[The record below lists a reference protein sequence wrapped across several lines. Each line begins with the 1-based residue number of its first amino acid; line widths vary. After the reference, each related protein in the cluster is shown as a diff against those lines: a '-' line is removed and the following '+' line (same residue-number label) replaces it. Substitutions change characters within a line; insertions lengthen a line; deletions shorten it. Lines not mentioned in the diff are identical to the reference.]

1 MYKCLFQVSIGS
13 KGVNNLNLSSNR
25 KTHKSLLNKSS
36 LHSPKPL
43 LKNKIHYHEYYEYRK
58 PKEHKNILPPPHSFS
73 SDILLHDL
81 SYFDIF
87 TLSVW
92 KNLLMFQLPSM
103 LMYRAMRFSL
113 QQMSYFLLF
122 NALLKCIVDMTMLT

>member
-1 MYKCLFQVSIGS
+1 MYKCLFQLSIGS
-13 KGVNNLNLSSNR
+13 NFVNLSSNR
-25 KTHKSLLNKSS
+25 KTYKSLLSKPL

-43 LKNKIHYHEYYEYRK
+43 LKNKK
-58 PKEHKNILPPPHSFS
+58 SKGHKNILPPPHSFS

-122 NALLKCIVDMTMLT
+122 NALLKCMLVMTMLT

>member
-1 MYKCLFQVSIGS
+1 VYTIYIKKLLIMSKCLFQVSILGS
-13 KGVNNLNLSSNR
+13 KCVNLSSNR
-25 KTHKSLLNKSS
+25 KPHKCLLNKSL
-36 LHSPKPL
+36 LHSPK
-43 LKNKIHYHEYYEYRK
+43 NKVLY
-58 PKEHKNILPPPHSFS
+58 PKKHKNMLPPPHSFS
-73 SDILLHDL
+73 SDVLLHDL

-122 NALLKCIVDMTMLT
+122 NALLKCIVDMSMLT

>member
-1 MYKCLFQVSIGS
+1 MYKCLFQVSIVGS
-13 KGVNNLNLSSNR
+13 KCVNLSSNR
-25 KTHKSLLNKSS
+25 KPRKCLLNKS
-36 LHSPKPL
+36 LVHSPK
-43 LKNKIHYHEYYEYRK
+43 NKILYPEYCY
-58 PKEHKNILPPPHSFS
+58 PKKHKNMLPPPHSFS

-103 LMYRAMRFSL
+103 LMYRAMQFSL

>member
-1 MYKCLFQVSIGS
+1 MYKCLFQLSIGS
-13 KGVNNLNLSSNR
+13 KFVNLSSNR
-25 KTHKSLLNKSS
+25 KTYKSLLNKS
-36 LHSPKPL
+36 LLQSP
-43 LKNKIHYHEYYEYRK
+43 KNKIRYHEYCK
-58 PKEHKNILPPPHSFS
+58 PKEHKNILPSPHSFS

>member
-13 KGVNNLNLSSNR
+13 KGVNLSSKR
-25 KTHKSLLNKSS
+25 KTQKSLLNKSL

-43 LKNKIHYHEYYEYRK
+43 LKNKIPYHEYHEYHK

-103 LMYRAMRFSL
+103 LMYRAMQFSL

>member
-1 MYKCLFQVSIGS
+1 MFKVCVGYNFHSSKCI
-13 KGVNNLNLSSNR
+13 NLSSNR
-25 KTHKSLLNKSS
+25 KTHKSLLNKSL
-36 LHSPKPL
+36 LHSPK
-43 LKNKIHYHEYYEYRK
+43 NKIRSNGYHYRGYCK

>member
-1 MYKCLFQVSIGS
+1 MFKVCVGYNFHSSKCI
-13 KGVNNLNLSSNR
+13 NLSLKR
-25 KTHKSLLNKSS
+25 KTYKSLLNKSL
-36 LHSPKPL
+36 LHSP
-43 LKNKIHYHEYYEYRK
+43 KNKIHYHQYCK
-58 PKEHKNILPPPHSFS
+58 PKTHKSILPPPHSFS

-103 LMYRAMRFSL
+103 LMYRAMRLSL

>member
-1 MYKCLFQVSIGS
+1 MYICLLQLRVGS
-13 KGVNNLNLSSNR
+13 KCVNLFSNR
-25 KTHKSLLNKSS
+25 KTYKSLLNKSS
-36 LHSPKPL
+36 LHSSKPI
-43 LKNKIHYHEYYEYRK
+43 LKNKIHYHEDYK
-58 PKEHKNILPPPHSFS
+58 PKQHKNILHHPHHSFS

-113 QQMSYFLLF
+113 QQISYFLLF

>member
-1 MYKCLFQVSIGS
+1 MYKCLFQISIGS
-13 KGVNNLNLSSNR
+13 NFVNLSSNR
-25 KTHKSLLNKSS
+25 KTYKSLLNKPL

-43 LKNKIHYHEYYEYRK
+43 LKNKK
-58 PKEHKNILPPPHSFS
+58 PKGHKNILPPPHSFS

-122 NALLKCIVDMTMLT
+122 NALLKCMLDMTMLT

>member
-13 KGVNNLNLSSNR
+13 KGVNLSSNR
-25 KTHKSLLNKSS
+25 KTHKSLLNKSL
-36 LHSPKPL
+36 LHSPK
-43 LKNKIHYHEYYEYRK
+43 NKILYPEYHEYRK

-92 KNLLMFQLPSM
+92 KNLLMFLLPSM
-103 LMYRAMRFSL
+103 LMYRAMQFSL

>member
-1 MYKCLFQVSIGS
+1 MSKCLFQVSILGS
-13 KGVNNLNLSSNR
+13 KCVNLSSNR
-25 KTHKSLLNKSS
+25 KTHKCLLNKSL
-36 LHSPKPL
+36 LHSPK
-43 LKNKIHYHEYYEYRK
+43 NKILY
-58 PKEHKNILPPPHSFS
+58 PKKHKNMLPPPHSFS
-73 SDILLHDL
+73 SDVLLHDL

>member
-1 MYKCLFQVSIGS
+1 VYTIYIKKLLIMSKCLFQVSILGS
-13 KGVNNLNLSSNR
+13 KCVNLSSNR
-25 KTHKSLLNKSS
+25 KTHKCLLNKSL
-36 LHSPKPL
+36 LHSPK
-43 LKNKIHYHEYYEYRK
+43 NKILY
-58 PKEHKNILPPPHSFS
+58 PKKHKNMLPPPHSFS
-73 SDILLHDL
+73 SDVLLHDL

>member
-13 KGVNNLNLSSNR
+13 KGVNLSSNR
-25 KTHKSLLNKSS
+25 KTHKSLLNKSL
-36 LHSPKPL
+36 LHSPK
-43 LKNKIHYHEYYEYRK
+43 NKILYPEYRK
-58 PKEHKNILPPPHSFS
+58 PKEHTNILPPPHSFS

-87 TLSVW
+87 TLSMW

>member
-13 KGVNNLNLSSNR
+13 KGVNLSSNR
-25 KTHKSLLNKSS
+25 KTHKSVLNKSL

-43 LKNKIHYHEYYEYRK
+43 LKNKIPYHEYHEYHK

-103 LMYRAMRFSL
+103 LMYRAMQFSL